1 MMTLVLSKPVQA
13 ALWLTAVLTALALL
27 KPDGSGV
34 VAAGA
39 PAPQEHAS
47 PAGDDANPAAEAPW
61 VRVPEEAWTPP
72 EARQQAALAPPE
84 PASPP
89 VPPPVSMPPPEPT
102 APDPAM
108 RYLGRLEQDGR
119 SYVFLGTGADPQV
132 VEVGNAIDGLW
143 KVEKVTATQVELRY
157 LPLNQIRFIAVQ

>member
-1 MMTLVLSKPVQA
+1 MKTPVFSKPLQA

-34 VAAGA
+34 PAAGA
-39 PAPQEHAS
+39 PAAQEHAS
-47 PAGDDANPAAEAPW
+47 PAGGSAAAAAEAPW

-72 EARQQAALAPPE
+72 EARQQAALAPLAPV
-84 PASPP
+84 PAP
-89 VPPPVSMPPPEPT
+89 VPPPVSMQPPEPT

-108 RYLGRLEQDGR
+108 SYLGRLEQDGR

-132 VEVGNAIDGLW
+132 VEVGSAIDGLW